1 MAIEVLIKKEVVELT
16 EAILSVTHL
25 NKRFKRQPVLQDVTF
40 DCEPGRII
48 GLVGANGA
56 GKTTIMKSIL
66 GLIRTEGAVTIA
78 GQAMQFDWHPA
89 LAQVGALIE
98 YPSLYPYLSGWDNL
112 RLFARD
118 QDVAAQIQALVTQF
132 DMSDYIH
139 RKART
144 YSLGMKQK
152 LGIALAFLNH
162 PQLVILDEPMNG
174 LDPQGT
180 KQLHDFI
187 VAQKQQGVTLLI
199 SSHILGE
206 LQKLADDLVIID
218 HGRVIQRTTM
228 AAALALTEHY
238 VVVATEHDGQ
248 AKAALTAAGYQ
259 LAAGTPV
266 KLLLAPDQS
275 VADVL
280 AVLQQQHITV
290 TDVQHQDADLEQ
302 IVLTLLASSK
312 A

>member
-1 MAIEVLIKKEVVELT
+1 MT

-40 DCEPGRII
+40 DCEPGRLI

-78 GQAMQFDWHPA
+78 GQAMQFDRHPA

-180 KQLHDFI
+180 KQLRDFI

-238 VVVATEHDGQ
+238 VVVTTEHDGQ

-302 IVLTLLASSK
+302 IVLTLLASSN

>member
-1 MAIEVLIKKEVVELT
+1 MAIEVLIKKEVVDVT

-40 DCEPGRII
+40 DCEPGHII

-56 GKTTIMKSIL
+56 GKTTIIESIL

-78 GQAMQFDWHPA
+78 GQVMQFDRHPA

-132 DMSDYIH
+132 DMTNYIQ

-180 KQLHDFI
+180 KQLRDFI
-187 VAQKQQGVTLLI
+187 LAQKQQGVTLLI

-238 VVVATEHDGQ
+238 VVVTTEHDGQ

-280 AVLQQQHITV
+280 VVLQQQHITV

>member
-1 MAIEVLIKKEVVELT
+1 MAIEVLIKKEVVEVT

-40 DCEPGRII
+40 DCEPGRLI
-48 GLVGANGA
+48 GLVSANGA

-78 GQAMQFDWHPA
+78 GQAMQFDRHPA

-180 KQLHDFI
+180 KQLRDFI

-238 VVVATEHDGQ
+238 VVVTTEHDGQ

-302 IVLTLLASSK
+302 IVLTLLASSN

>member
-1 MAIEVLIKKEVVELT
+1 MAIEVLIKKEVVEVT

-25 NKRFKRQPVLQDVTF
+25 NKLFKRQPVLQDVTF

-66 GLIRTEGAVTIA
+66 GLIRTEGAVRIA
-78 GQAMQFDWHPA
+78 GQAMQFDRHPS

-180 KQLHDFI
+180 KQLRDFI

>member
-1 MAIEVLIKKEVVELT
+1 M
-16 EAILSVTHL
+16 
-25 NKRFKRQPVLQDVTF
+25 QDVTF

-78 GQAMQFDWHPA
+78 GQAMQFDRHPA

-132 DMSDYIH
+132 DMSNYIH

-180 KQLHDFI
+180 KQLRDFI

-280 AVLQQQHITV
+280 AMLQQQHITV

>member
-1 MAIEVLIKKEVVELT
+1 MT

-78 GQAMQFDWHPA
+78 GQAMQFDRHPA

-132 DMSDYIH
+132 DMSDCIH

-180 KQLHDFI
+180 KQLRDFI

-290 TDVQHQDADLEQ
+290 TDVRHQDADLEQ
-302 IVLTLLASSK
+302 IVLTLLSSSK